1 MSLVQKWST
10 ELRYQPYH
18 EWPTDYLEKLKQTTN
33 DSTWRLAF
41 HIQPV
46 TGLLNDPNGFSYFNG
61 KWHVFYQSYPLG
73 PVHGIKSWYH
83 LTSENLV
90 DWQDEGLAI
99 LPDGPYDSHG
109 VYSGSALAVGDR
121 LFLAY
126 TGNVR
131 DQDWQRHSFQLGAWL
146 DNKNQIKKLPE
157 PLIVTPPKGYTQEI
171 RDPQIFIFNQQYYLV
186 IGAQNEQE
194 EGKILTYKSSDLVNW
209 QCIGE
214 MTFSD
219 DLLGFMVECP
229 NLIFIDN
236 QAVLLFCPQGL
247 DQKQLSY
254 QNIYPNTYVVADG
267 FDGEI
272 NTLNNPSSLKNLD
285 EGFDVY
291 ATQAFNAP
299 DGRALAI
306 SWIGLPEVGYPTDEE
321 GWAHCLS
328 LVKELTLK
336 DGNLLQRPVKELEKL
351 RLDHHSFNGT
361 LSSVQKIYSPQEN
374 RYELQLDL
382 DVAAQGTL
390 TLFADDDTNLG
401 LTLSFDTQNGTM
413 TMNRENAGTPFAKEF
428 GTSRTFKIP
437 QRGLSLQIFVDHSVV
452 EVFINQGEKV
462 ASARVFPKKDQ
473 TAILLEGTTGIFSGE
488 YWTLR
493 PMK

>member
-1 MSLVQKWST
+1 MHLVQEWST
-10 ELRYQPYH
+10 ELRYKPYH
-18 EWPTDYLEKLKQTTN
+18 EWPTDYLEELKKTMN
-33 DSTWRLAF
+33 DSTWRLAY
-41 HIQPV
+41 HIQPT

-61 KWHVFYQSYPLG
+61 KWHIFYQAYPLG
-73 PVHGIKSWYH
+73 PVHGVKSWYH
-83 LTSENLV
+83 LTSINLI
-90 DWQDEGLAI
+90 DWQDEGLAL
-99 LPDGPYDSHG
+99 LPGGMYDSHG
-109 VYSGSALAVGDR
+109 VYSGSALAVDDH

-131 DQDWQRHSFQLGAWL
+131 DQNWQRHSFQLGAWL
-146 DNKNQIKKLPE
+146 DNKNQIQKLPE
-157 PLIVTPPKGYTQEI
+157 PLIVKPPNGYTQEI
-171 RDPQIFIFNQQYYLV
+171 RDPQIFIFNQQYYLI
-186 IGAQNEQE
+186 IGAQNKQE
-194 EGKILTYKSSDLVNW
+194 EGKILTYKSSDLTHW
-209 QCIGE
+209 QCLGE
-214 MTFSD
+214 LTFSN

-247 DQKQLSY
+247 DQEVLPY

-267 FDGEI
+267 FDGET
-272 NTLNNPSSLKNLD
+272 NTLSKPSPLKNLD

-291 ATQAFNAP
+291 ATQAFNTP

-306 SWIGLPEVGYPTDEE
+306 SWMGLPEVAYPTDEE

-328 LVKELTLK
+328 LVKELKLEGGK
-336 DGNLLQRPVKELEKL
+336 LFQRPVNEMKTL
-351 RLDHHSFNGT
+351 RLDRHSVHGT
-361 LSSVQKIYSPQEN
+361 LGSVQKIYSPKEN
-374 RYELQLDL
+374 RYELQLDF
-382 DVAAQGTL
+382 DASTQGTL
-390 TLFADDDTNLG
+390 TLFADEDTNTG

-413 TMNRENAGTPFAKEF
+413 TMNRENAGTPFATEF
-428 GTSRTFKIP
+428 GTVRTFEIP
-437 QRGLSLQIFVDHSVV
+437 QKDLSLQIFVDHSVV

-473 TAILLEGTTGIFSGE
+473 TTILLEGTTGVFSGE